1 MSIFRLLPFSLLIVA
16 ATLAAQSAPQTTQN
30 VVQSKNSGTLN
41 IHAPARLEQSGP
53 SPTSAFDSDGQLQTD
68 TLCFSMRSYK
78 VARDN
83 PHSDSTHAVGYS
95 TCQPAARFRTHTI
108 EGVILPEQR

>member
-1 MSIFRLLPFSLLIVA
+1 MSIFRLLPLSLVIVS
-16 ATLAAQSAPQTTQN
+16 ATLAAQPTPQKSPDA
-30 VVQSKNSGTLN
+30 VQSTNSGTLN

-53 SPTSAFDSDGQLQTD
+53 SPTSAFDSEGQLQTD
-68 TLCFSMRSYK
+68 TLCYSMRSYK

-83 PHSDSTHAVGYS
+83 PDSDSTHAVGYS